1 MASVRE
7 LFVRAQTILQDKTGI
22 RWPLA
27 ELRLWANDALR
38 EVVTLK
44 PSANVRAMTI
54 TLDTGT
60 RQTLPTSAIQ
70 MVRAIRNMSSAN
82 PDTAVGGRAIITV
95 PREVMDSQNPDWHDP
110 SIFPPQ
116 KEVIH
121 VIYDPED
128 QRSFY
133 VWPPNDATGRIEV
146 AVARYP
152 AEIPSSPTPE
162 LRHSYTTLID
172 LSDIYFNALV
182 DYILYRAYLKDNEVS
197 GNAERAQAHYAAFAN
212 SLGVK
217 VQNEIKSNP
226 NTTAAATGLAT

>member
-7 LFVRAQTILQDKTGI
+7 LFLRAQTILQDKTGI

-27 ELRLWANDALR
+27 ELRLWANDGLR

-44 PSANVRAMTI
+44 PSANVRTVTI
-54 TLDTGT
+54 ALDTGT
-60 RQTLPTSAIQ
+60 RQVLPTSAIQ
-70 MVRAIRNMSSAN
+70 MIRAIRNMSNASPN
-82 PDTAVGGRAIITV
+82 TAVGGRAVITV

-110 SIFPPQ
+110 NVFPPQ
-116 KEVIH
+116 KEVVH

-128 QRSFY
+128 QRNFY
-133 VWPPNDATGRIEV
+133 VWPPNNATGRIEV

-152 AEIPSSPTPE
+152 DEIPSSPTPE
-162 LRHSYTTLID
+162 KRTSYTTAID
-172 LSDIYFNALV
+172 LSDIYFNPLL

>member
-70 MVRAIRNMSSAN
+70 MVRAIRNMSSTN
-82 PDTAVGGRAIITV
+82 PNTAVGGRAIITV
-95 PREVMDSQNPDWHDP
+95 PREVMDSQNPD
-110 SIFPPQ
+110 
-116 KEVIH
+116 
-121 VIYDPED
+121 
-128 QRSFY
+128 
-133 VWPPNDATGRIEV
+133 G
-146 AVARYP
+146 
-152 AEIPSSPTPE
+152 
-162 LRHSYTTLID
+162 TT
-172 LSDIYFNALV
+172 
-182 DYILYRAYLKDNEVS
+182 RAFSRPRRK
-197 GNAERAQAHYAAFAN
+197 
-212 SLGVK
+212 
-217 VQNEIKSNP
+217 
-226 NTTAAATGLAT
+226 